1 MNKRDEDLQRYFDD
15 ELDAAERARVEAA
28 LTDDDR
34 LRLAALGE
42 LRALTAGVLDAEAA
56 DVDVWSGVET
66 ALKKERTRRWRD
78 RVRGR
83 RFMGTSAGLLI
94 AAVATLL
101 LLFKPWDPKHVPT
114 DNCDI
119 EMLETDGLQAT
130 VLDVPD
136 AHHGGDN
143 HTTILFT
150 MEED

>member
-1 MNKRDEDLQRYFDD
+1 MDKRDDELQRYFDD
-15 ELDAAERARVEAA
+15 ELSADERARVEAA

-34 LRLAALGE
+34 LKLAALGE
-42 LRALTAGVLDAEAA
+42 LRALTQAALAGETEH
-56 DVDVWSGVET
+56 VDVWSGVE
-66 ALKKERTRRWRD
+66 AGLKKQRTRRWRD

-83 RFMGTSAGLLI
+83 RFVSGAGVLI

-101 LLFKPWDPKHVPT
+101 LLFKPWSPKHVPT
-114 DNCDI
+114 NNCDI
-119 EMLETDGLQAT
+119 ELLETDGVQAT

-136 AHHGGDN
+136 HGGDN

>member
-1 MNKRDEDLQRYFDD
+1 MNKKDDDLQRYFDG

-34 LRLAALGE
+34 ARLLALGE
-42 LRALTAGVLDAEAA
+42 LRALTAGALNAEAA
-56 DVDVWSGVET
+56 DADVWPAVE
-66 ALKKERTRRWRD
+66 AGLKKERTRRWRD
-78 RVRGR
+78 RARGR
-83 RFMGTSAGLLI
+83 RFMGTGAGLLI

-101 LLFKPWDPKHVPT
+101 LIFKPWDPKHVPT
-114 DNCDI
+114 NNCDI
-119 EMLETDGLQAT
+119 EMLETDGVQAT

-136 AHHGGDN
+136 GHHGGDN